1 MITPT
6 IGRVIWFV
14 DPIVQASE
22 ENPQPWPAFIC
33 YVHDDRTVNVAG
45 FMANGEIFRATKVQ
59 LLQDDDVAQDGYYY
73 AMWMPYQVS
82 AAAKNAAPV
91 PSDPVPALLTPPPAP
106 PADPVPSSTLF
117 VPTTD
122 PAAVGTPV

>member
-14 DPIVQASE
+14 DPIVQATE

-45 FMANGEIFRATKVQ
+45 FMSNGEIFRATKVQ

-82 AAAKNAAPV
+82 TAAKASDPAAAPV
-91 PSDPVPALLTPPPAP
+91 AALLMPSEPPAP
-106 PADPVPSSTLF
+106 SVAVAPAEPTPDEPGTTF
-117 VPTTD
+117 V
-122 PAAVGTPV
+122 